1 MVAAASGLPTAAKAI
16 LIAQYKNIN
25 NLKGYKIVK
34 RKFVQDLETDIIYNI
49 VILCGGDSKK
59 AKRLLYKKSP

>member
-1 MVAAASGLPTAAKAI
+1 MITAI

-49 VILCGGDSKK
+49 VILCGGDSTK
-59 AKRLLYKKSP
+59 AKRLLYKKPP

>member
-1 MVAAASGLPTAAKAI
+1 MITAI

-34 RKFVQDLETDIIYNI
+34 RKFVEELETNIIQDII
-49 VILCGGDSKK
+49 ILCGGDSKK
-59 AKRLLYKKSP
+59 AKRLLYKKPP

>member
-1 MVAAASGLPTAAKAI
+1 MITAI

-34 RKFVQDLETDIIYNI
+34 RKFVEELETNII
-49 VILCGGDSKK
+49 
-59 AKRLLYKKSP
+59 